1 MVLEVQSD
9 ASFHSHTKG
18 RSVAGGLGYLGSGGA
33 LTSPNGAVFA
43 HCSVLDVVVASAAEA
58 EYGST
63 FTVGQRAEWARTI
76 LAAVGHPQPPTL
88 IYTDNECALGL
99 ANDTVKIRRTK
110 TIDLRYHWVRDRVR
124 QGHFTVRWLPGANIL
139 ADFFTKA
146 LPVHSHQ
153 ALMPKIV
160 YVPPAAFDHHTSS
173 KARRGNAHRMGL
185 PPSLD
190 RS

>member
-1 MVLEVQSD
+1 M
-9 ASFHSHTKG
+9 
-18 RSVAGGLGYLGSGGA
+18 
-33 LTSPNGAVFA
+33 FA

-88 IYTDNECALGL
+88 ISTDNECALGL

-124 QGHFTVRWLPGANIL
+124 QGHFTVHWLPGANIL
-139 ADFFTKA
+139 ADLFTKA

-153 ALMPKIV
+153 SLMPKIV
-160 YVPPAAFDHHTSS
+160 HVPPAALEHYTSS
-173 KARRGNAHRMGL
+173 KARRGNARRIDL
-185 PPSLD
+185 SDLSLTT
-190 RS
+190 